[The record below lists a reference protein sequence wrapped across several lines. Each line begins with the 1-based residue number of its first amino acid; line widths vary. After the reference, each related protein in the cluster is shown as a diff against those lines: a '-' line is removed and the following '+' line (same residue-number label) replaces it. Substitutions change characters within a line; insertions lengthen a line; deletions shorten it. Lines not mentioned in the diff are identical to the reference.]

1 MLIGSLQFTSLLDDH
16 KPCDPRMGMMGLS
29 PLNAQV
35 HVELAF

>member
-1 MLIGSLQFTSLLDDH
+1 MLIGLLRFTSLLGDH
-16 KPCDPRMGMMGLS
+16 KPCDPRMGMMSLF

>member
-1 MLIGSLQFTSLLDDH
+1 MLIGLLMFTSVLGDH
-16 KPCDPRMGMMGLS
+16 KPCDPIMGIKGLL